1 MIGEPPK
8 NGAQF
13 LRIAARHF
21 KDVKCKFRFSD
32 IWCPLYHRN
41 NLSFVAPEIAALERL
56 CGELK
61 AEKEKSTQTQIAMVT
76 AFSNLQR
83 SFESSKSELLQIQ
96 TNLKNDLDVERQK
109 AAENALTLQD
119 ALLDRNKAEE
129 QAESFRQKLLAMKDE
144 QVSQQTLHK
153 NEKIKLEKQLLECDS
168 ALKSSNEKLDEIQAK
183 LHKEK
188 DTITHLRQELDAEKK
203 QVSELVIS
211 LRQVTKEKNDVDER
225 AESFQK
231 KLSIMENEA
240 ESFNKRNQENKEIL
254 KKKLMDRF
262 ETIRLSNENLKQV
275 HTASIASL
283 ETIIAHL
290 KSELEVEKQRTSAK
304 AISVETLTLARIEAK
319 YLAESLQNKRKLL
332 DLETKVKNLT
342 KSNEN
347 LSAEE
352 KQAKRLLADNHQLFE
367 KEKQT
372 LLRNLMVMTSRNSR
386 LTLEMQEL
394 SSSHS
399 KLKEECDSVKKEK
412 LQIIAQLEEVQRELQ
427 SLRRNKVDPPVIELS
442 DSDEDV

>member
-1 MIGEPPK
+1 LG
-8 NGAQF
+8 
-13 LRIAARHF
+13 
-21 KDVKCKFRFSD
+21 
-32 IWCPLYHRN
+32 
-41 NLSFVAPEIAALERL
+41 
-56 CGELK
+56 
-61 AEKEKSTQTQIAMVT
+61 
-76 AFSNLQR
+76 
-83 SFESSKSELLQIQ
+83 
-96 TNLKNDLDVERQK
+96 
-109 AAENALTLQD
+109 
-119 ALLDRNKAEE
+119 
-129 QAESFRQKLLAMKDE
+129 
-144 QVSQQTLHK
+144 
-153 NEKIKLEKQLLECDS
+153 
-168 ALKSSNEKLDEIQAK
+168 
-183 LHKEK
+183 
-188 DTITHLRQELDAEKK
+188 
-203 QVSELVIS
+203 
-211 LRQVTKEKNDVDER
+211 QVTKEKNDVDER

-342 KSNEN
+342 KSNGH

-352 KQAKRLLADNHQLFE
+352 KQAKSLLAENHQLFE